1 MPQGRATKLILS
13 PIDFS
18 DLSTEYIGILYEGL
32 LDFQLRRAE
41 ADSPIVFLNL
51 GDQPALPFLQLDAM
65 PADEIAKLFEKFKVA
80 DKKGDVRR
88 R

>member
-1 MPQGRATKLILS
+1 MQPSDHAIHHILELLTRAWERVPQGRATKLILS

-65 PADEIAKLFEKFKVA
+65 PA
-80 DKKGDVRR
+80 G
-88 R
+88 